1 MKETTHRADCRGRT
15 GIPACP
21 QNDKASRQTEVCPTS
36 IAPRLHFGRIAF
48 ACVLLFLAAGFSY
61 AQKISAEEQKLV
73 DYIDAHSA
81 EATAL
86 LEKTVNIQSPTE
98 NLAGVRQ
105 VGAIFRA
112 EFQALGFSA
121 RWISMPLEMKRA
133 GHLLAEKKGTKG
145 KRVLLLGHLD
155 TVLSGE
161 KFRRDGARAFGT
173 GSSDMKAGDV
183 VLYLALKALR
193 ETGALKDAQIIV
205 LLTGDEEDS
214 GDPVAVS
221 RGDMIAVAKRSDLVL
236 SFENGGSNI
245 ATVAR
250 RGSSDWTLEV
260 TARTGHS
267 SGIFK
272 GMGSGAIFEA
282 ARILDQFYEK
292 LRGEEYLS
300 FNPSVIS
307 GGTEVEVKDQSLT
320 TRGKTNVVPARVV
333 VRGDLRFIRE
343 GQKEAARAKMR
354 EIVSKSLPGAT
365 AKITFA
371 DGIPAMS
378 PNEGNYKLL
387 KQLDTVSQDLGFE
400 KIEALDPGAR
410 GAGDVAY
417 VTHLIPG
424 LDGLGATGG
433 GAHARG
439 EFADLD
445 TLPRQI
451 KRAAVLIYRLTR

>member
-1 MKETTHRADCRGRT
+1 MKL
-15 GIPACP
+15 
-21 QNDKASRQTEVCPTS
+21 V
-36 IAPRLHFGRIAF
+36 IAITLA
-48 ACVLLFLAAGFSY
+48 VLSATCAY
-61 AQKISAEEQKLV
+61 AQKISPEEQKLV
-73 DYIDAHSA
+73 DYIDAHIND
-81 EATAL
+81 ATAL
-86 LEKTVNIQSPTE
+86 LEKTVNITSPTE
-98 NLAGVRQ
+98 NLAGVKQ
-105 VGAIFRA
+105 VGAVFKA
-112 EFQALGFSA
+112 EFESLGFSA
-121 RWISMPLEMKRA
+121 RWINMPVEMKRG

-161 KFRRDGARAFGT
+161 KFRRDGNKAFGT

-183 VLYLALKALR
+183 VLYFALKALR
-193 ETGALKDAQIIV
+193 ETGALKDASVIV

-214 GDPVAVS
+214 GDPVEAS
-221 RGDMIAVAKRSDLVL
+221 RGDMITVAKRSDLVL
-236 SFENGGSNI
+236 SFENGGSNV

-260 TARTGHS
+260 TARSGHS
-267 SGIFK
+267 SAIFK

-282 ARILDQFYEK
+282 ARILNQFYET
-292 LRGEEYLS
+292 LRGEEYLT

-307 GGTEVEVKDQSLT
+307 GGTEVEINDRDLT
-320 TRGKTNVVPARVV
+320 TRGKTNVVPAKVV

-343 GQKEAARAKMR
+343 EQKEAARAKMR
-354 EIVSKSLPGAT
+354 EIVAKSLPGAT

-371 DGIPAMS
+371 DGIPAMP
-378 PNEGNYKLL
+378 PNEGNYNLL
-387 KQLDTVSQDLGFE
+387 KQLDAVSQDLGYE
-400 KIEALDPGAR
+400 KMEALDPGAR

-417 VTHLIPG
+417 VAHLLPG

-433 GAHARG
+433 GAHAKG
-439 EFADLD
+439 EYADLD

>member
-1 MKETTHRADCRGRT
+1 MRE
-15 GIPACP
+15 
-21 QNDKASRQTEVCPTS
+21 TS
-36 IAPRLHFGRIAF
+36 IEVALWKTWISRLVVATM
-48 ACVLLFLAAGFSY
+48 LAALSATFTY
-61 AQKISAEEQKLV
+61 AQKIFPEEQKLV
-73 DYIDAHSA
+73 DYIDAHTA

-86 LEKTVNIQSPTE
+86 LEKTVNIESPTE
-98 NLAGVRQ
+98 NLAGVKQ
-105 VGAIFRA
+105 VGAVFKTA
-112 EFQALGFSA
+112 FESLGFSA
-121 RWISMPLEMKRA
+121 RWINMPAEMKRA
-133 GHLLAEKKGTKG
+133 GHLLAEKNGTKG
-145 KRVLLLGHLD
+145 KRILLLGHID

-161 KFRRDGARAFGT
+161 KFRREGTKAFGT

-183 VLYLALKALR
+183 VLYFALKALR

-205 LLTGDEEDS
+205 MLTGDEEDS
-214 GDPVAVS
+214 GDPVEVS
-221 RGDMIAVAKRSDLVL
+221 RGDMIAAAKRSDLAL
-236 SFENGGSNI
+236 SFENGGSDI

-267 SGIFK
+267 SQIFK

-282 ARILDQFYEK
+282 ARILNQFYET

-307 GGTEVEVKDQSLT
+307 GGTEVQVTDQSLT
-320 TRGKTNVVPARVV
+320 TRGKTNVVPARVI

-343 GQKEAARAKMR
+343 EQKEAARAKMR
-354 EIVSKSLPGAT
+354 EIVAKSLPGAT

-378 PNEGNYKLL
+378 PSEGNYNLL
-387 KQLDTVSQDLGFE
+387 KQLDAVSQDLGFE
-400 KIEALDPGAR
+400 KISALDPGVR

-439 EFADLD
+439 EYADLD